1 MSTRFPKDLEARL
14 RAVAPGGI
22 EFSSETDQ
30 HGVLTAWV
38 GLADVADLK
47 PIGEVMHELG
57 ARLGMTTCTQ
67 PSVPEEEEEEV
78 EEAEGE
84 EGAEAKEPE
93 PKEVPK
99 TFGGTPLDGTSYE
112 VDYHFD
118 LGGDTLTVIAYVPQG
133 GSIAS
138 LTPLFRNAD
147 WHEREMMELYS
158 SWSRIIP
165 IRAGCSST
173 PRSTAP
179 CWSGWCRSRR
189 WSTRPAPRRCGTRS
203 SPTRMVQHEHAHARR
218 S

>member
-22 EFSSETDQ
+22 EFSSETDP

-158 SWSRIIP
+158 LVVTDHP
-165 IRAGCSST
+165 D
-173 PRSTAP
+173 
-179 CWSGWCRSRR
+179 
-189 WSTRPAPRRCGTRS
+189 PRRLFLDASIDGAVLERLVPFSTLVNAAS
-203 SPTRMVQHEHAHARR
+203 TKALWDKILANQNGAA
-218 S
+218 